1 MNQSNRMVQ
10 GICSLV
16 LLVCL
21 IGSGLV
27 ATQVSAEAGRAQ
39 LTYTDNATEGDPPEV
54 AAGIAMGA
62 FRGLFVN
69 YLWMRA
75 DRLKQEGKFHEAYE
89 LSAAITRLQPRFP
102 RVWSFHAWN
111 MAYNIS
117 VATSTREERWQW
129 VKAGIELL
137 RQEGIPKNPNDV
149 QLHRELAWIFNH
161 KVQGFMDDA
170 NRYYKKQ
177 LAREW
182 HMLLGEPPRLQSGNE
197 AATQQMV
204 DWLEEVVSAP
214 ETLGG
219 VIDRELADR
228 NRDVIEENRLGIED
242 SLVNELATRI
252 VDEAGLELNYD
263 LLELYA
269 VQQALDNS
277 WFTQSAE
284 EGGIPFAREGAER
297 QLAQRGDSNSVF
309 TELYRDEKYA
319 DTVGEDGEI
328 VMPGAWSRLIPHVR
342 KRVLVDEY
350 NMSPTRM
357 QRYTAKF
364 GPLDWRHPS
373 SHAVYWSHRGVELG
387 LQRRGVRNFNTL
399 NTDRITMH
407 SLQELFRSGTV
418 MYDPIR
424 DTHLTM
430 VSLHYIPSYAEIV
443 LEVAARGG
451 RSQDESRAFR
461 TYIQGLQNFLKDA
474 IRTTYRFGDIE
485 QANYWF
491 TELRE
496 FPGLNVNDP
505 ALFED
510 LGLDLATFVR
520 KQLEEDDRFTI
531 PHVAASE
538 VEMALRGAFLNGLLN
553 GDRQAFEGNIE
564 YARQVHKRYFDLQD
578 QVTLVDRDRNRMD
591 EMHPDFAI
599 AAGEVFLR
607 ILAYSDIE
615 IFQSSLMYQRVPS
628 SIQRV
633 VYDAL
638 ISVFA
643 QQGVPPQLLAEMFP
657 EPPGMEQYRAEL
669 NRKLQD
675 QEEGRKAAMDR
686 LEQQ

>member
-1 MNQSNRMVQ
+1 
-10 GICSLV
+10 
-16 LLVCL
+16 
-21 IGSGLV
+21 
-27 ATQVSAEAGRAQ
+27 
-39 LTYTDNATEGDPPEV
+39 
-54 AAGIAMGA
+54 MGA

>member
-1 MNQSNRMVQ
+1 M
-10 GICSLV
+10 
-16 LLVCL
+16 
-21 IGSGLV
+21 
-27 ATQVSAEAGRAQ
+27 
-39 LTYTDNATEGDPPEV
+39 
-54 AAGIAMGA
+54 
-62 FRGLFVN
+62 
-69 YLWMRA
+69 
-75 DRLKQEGKFHEAYE
+75 
-89 LSAAITRLQPRFP
+89 
-102 RVWSFHAWN
+102 
-111 MAYNIS
+111 
-117 VATSTREERWQW
+117 
-129 VKAGIELL
+129 
-137 RQEGIPKNPNDV
+137 

-228 NRDVIEENRLGIED
+228 NRDVIEENRVGIED

-319 DTVGEDGEI
+319 DTVGDDGEI

-474 IRTTYRFGDIE
+474 IRTTYRFGDVE

>member
-669 NRKLQD
+669 NRKLQE

>member
-1 MNQSNRMVQ
+1 VNQSNRMVQ

-16 LLVCL
+16 LLFCL

-657 EPPGMEQYRAEL
+657 EPPVMEQYRAEL

>member
-1 MNQSNRMVQ
+1 VNQSNRMVQ

-16 LLVCL
+16 LLFCL

>member
-10 GICSLV
+10 GVCSLI

-21 IGSGLV
+21 VGSGLV

-39 LTYTDNATEGDPPEV
+39 LTYTDNAAEGDPPEV

-111 MAYNIS
+111 MSYNIS

-137 RQEGIPKNPNDV
+137 RQEAIPKNPNDV

-161 KVQGFMDDA
+161 KLQGFMDDA
-170 NRYYKKQ
+170 NRYYKKE
-177 LAREW
+177 LAQEW
-182 HMLLGEPPRLQSGNE
+182 HMLLGEPPRLAAGYE
-197 AATQQMV
+197 EATQQMV
-204 DWLEEVVSAP
+204 DWLEEVVAAP
-214 ETLGG
+214 ETLEG
-219 VIDRELADR
+219 VIAQELAMR
-228 NRDVIEENRLGIED
+228 NENVIEENQVGFEQ
-242 SLVNELATRI
+242 SLVAELAARI
-252 VDEAGLELNYD
+252 QDEAGLELNYD

-269 VQQALDNS
+269 VQQALDS
-277 WFTQSAE
+277 AWFTQSTE
-284 EGGIPFAREGAER
+284 DGGVPFAREGAER
-297 QLAQRGDSNSVF
+297 QLAQRGDSNSAF
-309 TELYRDEKYA
+309 TSLYNDQRFA
-319 DTVGEDGEI
+319 DTLGEDGELI
-328 VMPGAWSRLIPHVR
+328 RPGAWTLLIPHVR
-342 KRVLVDEY
+342 KRTLVDEF
-350 NMSPTRM
+350 NMSPVRM

-407 SLQELFRSGTV
+407 SIQELFRSGTV
-418 MYDPIR
+418 MYDPLR

-474 IRTTYRFGDIE
+474 IRTTYRFGDLE
-485 QANYWF
+485 QANFWF
-491 TELRE
+491 KDLRE
-496 FPGLNVNDP
+496 FP
-505 ALFED
+505 
-510 LGLDLATFVR
+510 
-520 KQLEEDDRFTI
+520 
-531 PHVAASE
+531 
-538 VEMALRGAFLNGLLN
+538 
-553 GDRQAFEGNIE
+553 
-564 YARQVHKRYFDLQD
+564 
-578 QVTLVDRDRNRMD
+578 
-591 EMHPDFAI
+591 
-599 AAGEVFLR
+599 
-607 ILAYSDIE
+607 
-615 IFQSSLMYQRVPS
+615 
-628 SIQRV
+628 
-633 VYDAL
+633 
-638 ISVFA
+638 
-643 QQGVPPQLLAEMFP
+643 
-657 EPPGMEQYRAEL
+657 
-669 NRKLQD
+669 
-675 QEEGRKAAMDR
+675 
-686 LEQQ
+686 

>member
-1 MNQSNRMVQ
+1 MVQ

-16 LLVCL
+16 LLFCL

>member
-1 MNQSNRMVQ
+1 MVQ
-10 GICSLV
+10 GVCSII

-21 IGSGLV
+21 VGSGFV

-117 VATSTREERWQW
+117 VATSTSEERWQW

-170 NRYYKKQ
+170 NRYYKKE

-182 HMLLGEPPRLQSGNE
+182 HMLLGEPPRLEPGHE
-197 AATQQMV
+197 EATQQMV
-204 DWLEEVVSAP
+204 DWIEEVVSAP
-214 ETLGG
+214 ETLEG
-219 VIDRELADR
+219 VIQKELADR
-228 NRDVIEENRLGIED
+228 NENVIEENRVGPEG
-242 SLVNELATRI
+242 SLVAELVNRI
-252 VDEAGLELNYD
+252 RDEAGLDLDYD

-269 VQQALDNS
+269 VQEALDTA

-297 QLAQRGDSNSVF
+297 QLTQRGDSNSVF
-309 TELYRDEKYA
+309 TQLYRNEKYA
-319 DTVGEDGEI
+319 DTVNDEGE
-328 VMPGAWSRLIPHVR
+328 VVLQGAWSRLIPHVR

-350 NMSPTRM
+350 NMAPTRM

-430 VSLHYIPSYAEIV
+430 VSLHYIPSYAEVIY
-443 LEVAARGG
+443 EVAARGG
-451 RSQDESRAFR
+451 RSQDMENRAFT
-461 TYIQGLQNFLKDA
+461 TYSQGLQNFLKDA

-491 TELRE
+491 QELRD
-496 FPGLNVNDP
+496 FPGLNLNDP

-520 KQLEEDDRFTI
+520 KQLDEDRLTI

-553 GDRQAFEGNIE
+553 GNRQAFEGNIE
-564 YARQVHKRYFDLQD
+564 YARQVHQKYFDLQD

-599 AAGEVFLR
+599 AAGEVFLN

-643 QQGVPPQLLAEMFP
+643 QQGVPSQILVELFP
-657 EPPGMEQYRAEL
+657 EPPGMEQYRVEL
-669 NRKLQD
+669 QRKLQE